1 MVRNRFYFFM
11 SALFLVVVLLGF
23 SRSFYLKSAF
33 DFPALPIHLYFHGIA
48 LTSWFVLA
56 LIQPWLIKNQ
66 SIGLHRRLGAVGVML
81 AVSVVLTGLWTL
93 ALRDAPEINEN
104 PTRAA
109 GNLASLLMFSSCV
122 SFGLLYRKKSEM
134 HKRLMLLASIPI
146 LAPALDRLARIPVMN
161 DFWGKIL
168 YWFPAPPEAA
178 FALLGFLSLLLMVAV
193 NDFVSLRRIHNGT
206 ILGSLSIFV
215 VAPALTY
222 LLIASGV
229 WVQIV
234 HWIA

>member
-1 MVRNRFYFFM
+1 M
-11 SALFLVVVLLGF
+11 SALFFPVVLLGF
-23 SRSFYLKSAF
+23 SRSFYLKSFF
-33 DFPALPIHLYFHGIA
+33 DFPALPVHLYLHGIA
-48 LTSWFVLA
+48 LTSWFALA

-66 SIGLHRRLGAVGVML
+66 SVGLHRKLGVIGAAI
-81 AVSVVLTGLWTL
+81 AVSVVLTGLWTV
-93 ALRDAPEINEN
+93 ALRDAPEIDEY

-122 SFGLLYRKKSEM
+122 SFGVFFRKKSEM
-134 HKRLMLLASIPI
+134 HKRLMVLASIPI

-161 DFWGKIL
+161 EFWGKIL
-168 YWFPAPPEAA
+168 YWFPAPPEVA
-178 FALLGFLSLLLMVAV
+178 FASLGFLFLLLMVAA

-206 ILGSLSIFV
+206 VIGLLSILV
-215 VAPALTY
+215 VAPAVTY

-229 WVQIV
+229 WVRIV